1 MEPIATYRQRWLLD
15 HCGRLAAGDMRRR
28 YWTLANAVRLAPPL
42 EEERLA
48 RAWRAVLIANP
59 ALRWSFGGDGSVRV
73 LPPEAFPVLSV
84 DARDWPPEETLRAA
98 QGSALDLIE
107 PEGGPLVALSHYR
120 ERSGSVLL
128 LRFHHILV
136 DGISVMLLVRE
147 LIGAYLLGA
156 PPRAAATGNFPE
168 FAAWQRAFV
177 ESPAGARQLDY
188 WKRQL
193 AGLPA
198 PLPLAFDRPD
208 DGRFSDGRYLSRTI
222 DPGAARRARALAA
235 SVGAP
240 LFRVL
245 LAAFNCAIAAI
256 TGVPDAPVTSA
267 IAART
272 QRRFAET
279 IGWIANGTSLRCEID
294 EDESVADYCRRVSET
309 VTGALENQDYPR
321 SLIDAALDR
330 DFPGIP
336 SALDQIGFG
345 VSAPLTQDDL
355 GINALL
361 VQPSG
366 AWGDYRFEML
376 PLESIE
382 CARDFTLTALDTPRP
397 EGEPVLS
404 LSLNYRADVFDAAT
418 VERMGELYEAALDLM
433 TRDEDRR
440 IGEIVARLGAGFAD
454 LRRNGQRRPA

>member
-1 MEPIATYRQRWLLD
+1 MEPIPTHRQRWLLD
-15 HCGRLAAGDMRRR
+15 LCRRLAPGDMRRR

-48 RAWRAVLIANP
+48 RAWRAALAANP
-59 ALRWSFGGDGSVRV
+59 ALRWSFARDGSVHV
-73 LPPEAFPVLSV
+73 LPPESFPVASIE
-84 DARDWPPEETLRAA
+84 AGGWTPEETLRAA
-98 QGSALDLIE
+98 QAAAFDLIE
-107 PEGGPLVALSHYR
+107 PEGGPLVALAHYR

-136 DGISVMLLVRE
+136 DGISVMVLVRE

-156 PPRAAATGNFPE
+156 PPRAAATGNFAE
-168 FAAWQRAFV
+168 FATWQRAFV

-198 PLPLAFDRPD
+198 PLPLPFDRPD
-208 DGRFSDGRYLSRTI
+208 EGRFSDGRYLSRTV
-222 DPGAARRARALAA
+222 DPDAARRARSLAA

-256 TGVPDAPVTSA
+256 TGVPDAPVTSSV
-267 IAART
+267 AART

-294 EDESVADYCRRVSET
+294 QDESVADYCRRVSET

-321 SLIDAALDR
+321 CLIDAALDR
-330 DFPGIP
+330 DFPGVP

-345 VSAPLTQDDL
+345 VGAPLTKDDL

-361 VQPSG
+361 VQPAG

-376 PLESIE
+376 PLQSIE
-382 CARDFTLTALDTPRP
+382 CVRDFTLTALDTPRP
-397 EGEPVLS
+397 EGDPVLS

-433 TRDEDRR
+433 SRENDRR
-440 IGEIVARLGAGFAD
+440 IGDILARLGESFAD
-454 LRRNGQRRPA
+454 LRRGGGRRPA